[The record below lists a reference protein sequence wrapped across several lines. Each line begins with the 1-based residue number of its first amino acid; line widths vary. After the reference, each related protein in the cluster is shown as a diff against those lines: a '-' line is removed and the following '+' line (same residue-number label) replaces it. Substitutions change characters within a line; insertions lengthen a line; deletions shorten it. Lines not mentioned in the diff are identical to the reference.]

1 MEQFGTLVGSI
12 SGTTI
17 GTIVIGTLTGSIRGS
32 CWTLIGSVSRS
43 MEHLKNIFAV
53 FIDRAEF
60 DVCISSMSRSSLR
73 EYFKDSTPQ

>member
-32 CWTLIGSVSRS
+32 CWTLIGSVNRS
-43 MEHLKNIFAV
+43 MNHLSL
-53 FIDRAEF
+53 AEY
-60 DVCISSMSRSSLR
+60 
-73 EYFKDSTPQ
+73 YFCSIHRQGLV

>member
-17 GTIVIGTLTGSIRGS
+17 GTIVIGKLTGSIRGS

-43 MEHLKNIFAV
+43 MNATL
-53 FIDRAEF
+53 AEY
-60 DVCISSMSRSSLR
+60 
-73 EYFKDSTPQ
+73 YFCSIHNGA